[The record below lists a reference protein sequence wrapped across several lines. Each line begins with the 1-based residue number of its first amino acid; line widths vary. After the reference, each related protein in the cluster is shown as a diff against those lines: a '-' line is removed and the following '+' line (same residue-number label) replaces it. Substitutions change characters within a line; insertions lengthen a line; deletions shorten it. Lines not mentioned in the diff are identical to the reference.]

1 MFLRSF
7 YDFIF
12 FSLYSFARGLTFLY
26 QPPCIVSGLLIFR
39 LFTIDICPFGILHF
53 VPYLPLCIFPFQLY
67 ADDNIFCR
75 TLQLALYSRNSCK
88 MKNHC
93 SVSALLDDQCPIKSI
108 ITALSRSQ
116 QRNPNANKLGRIS
129 DHLIVKGRVLL
140 VPNR

>member
-1 MFLRSF
+1 MAIPKRVVIGSGILQRLSCRWVETQSPG
-7 YDFIF
+7 IR
-12 FSLYSFARGLTFLY
+12 L
-26 QPPCIVSGLLIFR
+26 VSGLLIFR

-93 SVSALLDDQCPIKSI
+93 SVSALLDDQHTIKSI

-116 QRNPNANKLGRIS
+116 QRSPSGNKLGGIR
-129 DHLIVKGRVLL
+129 DRFKF
-140 VPNR
+140 